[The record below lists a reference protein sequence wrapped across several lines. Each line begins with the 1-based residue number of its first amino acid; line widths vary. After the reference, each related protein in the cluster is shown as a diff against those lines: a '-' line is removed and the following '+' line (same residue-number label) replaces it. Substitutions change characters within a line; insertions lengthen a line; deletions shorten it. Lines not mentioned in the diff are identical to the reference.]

1 MVPTSLFLK
10 RDKTY
15 WWTYISLSFSLSTD
29 HAREVKSTTYLQKQ
43 VLMSGN
49 RTVLSTFRTE
59 IAQKSYKW
67 NVLTVCS
74 VCTFYISMRGLR
86 GSPEV
91 PHLHQVR
98 QNFTKNGRTP
108 PAPALT
114 KYQ

>member
-29 HAREVKSTTYLQKQ
+29 HVREVKSTTYLQKQ

-59 IAQKSYKW
+59 I
-67 NVLTVCS
+67 
-74 VCTFYISMRGLR
+74 
-86 GSPEV
+86 
-91 PHLHQVR
+91 
-98 QNFTKNGRTP
+98 
-108 PAPALT
+108 
-114 KYQ
+114 